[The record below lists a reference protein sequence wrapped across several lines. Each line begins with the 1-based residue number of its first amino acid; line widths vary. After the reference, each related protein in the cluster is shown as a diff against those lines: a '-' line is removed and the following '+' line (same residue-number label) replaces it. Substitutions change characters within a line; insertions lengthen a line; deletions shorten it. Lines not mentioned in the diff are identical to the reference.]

1 MGLMSA
7 KTAGQKWGITQRRV
21 AVLCSEGRIPG
32 AAIIGNSW
40 VIPEDAKKPEDARSV
55 HTLRQNEP
63 RVRPFLKWAGGKGQL
78 LAEISKYYPFDGA
91 NITKYAEPFV
101 GGGAVLFDILGKY
114 ELEAVYISDINAELI
129 NTYRAVRDSA
139 GELIERLEKLKA
151 GYLPL
156 DGESR
161 REVYITHRERFNSI
175 ALGSG
180 VDVEK
185 AALMIFLNRTCFN
198 GLYRVNRK
206 GQFNVPIGS
215 YKNPLICDAE
225 NLLAVS
231 QKLQN
236 VEIVCGDFTES
247 ADFIDEH
254 TFAYFDPPYRPLT
267 ETANFTSYT
276 ETEFDDHEQIR
287 LANFVDKVSV
297 KGAKVVV
304 SNSDPQ
310 NSNSD
315 DDFFDRLYS
324 IYNICRVAASR
335 MINSNSSARGKISE
349 LLISNL

>member
-7 KTAGQKWGITQRRV
+7 KTAGEKWGITQRRV

-32 AAIIGNSW
+32 AAIVGNSW
-40 VIPEDAKKPEDARSV
+40 VIPEDAEKPEDARSS
-55 HTLRQNEP
+55 HTPRQNEP
-63 RVRPFLKWAGGKGQL
+63 KIRPFLKWAGGKGQL
-78 LAEISKYYPFDGA
+78 LPEIAKYYPFDGA
-91 NITKYAEPFV
+91 NITRYAEPFV
-101 GGGAVLFDILGKY
+101 GGGAVLFDILGRY

-129 NTYRAVRDSA
+129 NAYRAVRDNP
-139 GELIERLEKLKA
+139 GELIERLEEMQA
-151 GYLPL
+151 AYLPL
-156 DGESR
+156 DGEAR
-161 REVYITHRERFNSI
+161 RAVYINNRERFNSI
-175 ALGSG
+175 ALGPEE
-180 VDVEK
+180 DVEK

-276 ETEFDDHEQIR
+276 ETEFDDDEQIR
-287 LANFVDKVSV
+287 LAHFVNKVGV
-297 KGAKVVV
+297 KGAKIAV
-304 SNSDPQ
+304 NCSDPK
-310 NSNSD
+310 
-315 DDFFDRLYS
+315 
-324 IYNICRVAASR
+324 
-335 MINSNSSARGKISE
+335 GK
-349 LLISNL
+349 LIKVMTVNYVNKGMTAI